1 MADFSTSNREK
12 EKQML
17 RRCFLRSLAA
27 VPAAGLVSVPL
38 AWREAIAQRR
48 GGMPP
53 AEPFKPEE
61 ANSPI
66 GEGKGIHPGRV
77 VWTRDAK
84 ATTWDG
90 TTGFWWDDA
99 YNNQKLVDGMNSHL
113 LQGLTGRKNDKQAWD
128 ALFRSFNETH
138 KLGKGGYHPGEVIAI
153 KVNCNQDRTPE
164 WGKAGPPPAT
174 PPPPPP
180 PGKAGRGFYP
190 RPPLNGLPS
199 PHAVYSLVSQL
210 IEAGGVRGE
219 DILIYDVAE
228 TRNVG
233 NPISAKIRSNP
244 NPQYQA
250 VKFLV
255 GADYKLG
262 GRVFAEPDT
271 ANPIKF
277 SKEGVPT
284 AYLAKQ
290 VTAAKYLINMALM
303 RPHGM
308 AGVTLSGKNHFGSV
322 YFPNDGGWTPAPL
335 HPNVLRT
342 LPPRSY
348 NVLVDLTGY
357 RHLGGKTMLYVLDG
371 LYSAAHNE
379 GNVMRFAS
387 FDNHWA
393 SSLLMSQDPVA
404 IDSVALDILRNE
416 PNAVE
421 VRGNADNYMH
431 EEALAAK
438 PPSGTIYNPN
448 GSGTLASL
456 GVHEHWNNASE
467 RKYSRNLGK
476 KQGIELVAWV

>member
-1 MADFSTSNREK
+1 
-12 EKQML
+12 ML

-27 VPAAGLVSVPL
+27 VPAAGLVSLPL
-38 AWREAIAQRR
+38 AWRELIAQRR

-61 ANSPI
+61 ANNPI

-90 TTGFWWDDA
+90 TTGFWWDDG
-99 YNNQKLVDGMNSHL
+99 YNNQKLVDGMNSRL

-138 KLGKGGYHPGEVIAI
+138 QWERRLPPRRGNRDQGQLQPGPHPGVG
-153 KVNCNQDRTPE
+153 QGRSSPRY
-164 WGKAGPPPAT
+164 PPSSPS
-174 PPPPPP
+174 

-244 NPQYQA
+244 NPQFQA

-262 GRVFAEPDT
+262 GRIFAEPDT

-290 VTAAKYLINMALM
+290 VTGAKYLINMALM

-308 AGVTLSGKNHFGSV
+308 AGVTLAGKNHFGSV

-342 LPPRSY
+342 LPAHSY

-421 VRGNADNYMH
+421 VRGSADNYMH

-448 GSGTLASL
+448 GSGALASL
-456 GVHEHWNNASE
+456 GVHEHWNSASE